1 MYIHI
6 YNIYIIYILYI
17 YIYIYVYVYMYQHR
31 QGTTKLQAN
40 QTGRLLDYKTKNFTT
55 T

>member
-6 YNIYIIYILYI
+6 YNIYI
-17 YIYIYVYVYMYQHR
+17 IYIYVYVYMYQHR

>member
-6 YNIYIIYILYI
+6 YNIYIIYIL